1 MMQTKI
7 KSGIRLLQDS
17 LIVDVRLILI
27 LAIYIVLGLLLI
39 GYYQYQINPD
49 GVGYIQTAEKY
60 LSGNIY
66 GAINAYWG
74 PLLSWLLMLFLILNQ
89 TPAHA
94 LYSAKILSLIVG
106 FFTIIGVRQLSY
118 RFKMEETIRSTILL
132 MMIPVMLYF
141 SLSVIT
147 PDLLIVCLLVYYLAI
162 IFSPG
167 YPDKLSNAFLC
178 GALGAV
184 AYLGKS
190 FIFLFF
196 LAHFLILNILHY
208 YQNSNQDKKKR
219 VFRNLVMGFLTF
231 LLISGVWVGMI
242 SSKEGKLTFGTSG
255 EYNHALVG
263 PESNGFPQLS
273 QGLSGP
279 GEINQEKAVN
289 SWNPFQSWDYFQYQ
303 LKLIWNNTLYT
314 LSIYQ
319 YFSVIS
325 LIILLCY
332 LLLLIPPLNMFNA
345 ENGFTTVLYSLI
357 TIIIFSGGYVPVL
370 VEERYLWLIYVL
382 LILMGGY
389 LINLTFKTDIFQK
402 IHPKNLIKATILII
416 FAFTFILMPLNFLSH
431 NLNTDRDI
439 YDLSNILKT
448 QYGVQGNV
456 ATNDRL
462 IDTQYLSFYLNT
474 TSYGQAQKDIS
485 DEELQIQLE
494 KYNIDYYFIWG
505 DSTPH
510 ILVGYREITD
520 GKIKDLRIYSRIN
533 N

>member
-1 MMQTKI
+1 M
-7 KSGIRLLQDS
+7 DC
-17 LIVDVRLILI
+17 RLILI
-27 LAIYIVLGLLLI
+27 LVVYIVLGLLLL

-60 LSGNIY
+60 LSGNLY
-66 GAINAYWG
+66 EAINAYWG
-74 PLLSWLLMLFLILNQ
+74 PLLSWLLVPFLVFNQ
-89 TPAHA
+89 TPIYA
-94 LYSAKILSLIVG
+94 LYSTKLLSLIVG

-118 RFKMEETIRSTILL
+118 RFEMDETIRSAILL
-132 MMIPVMLYF
+132 MMVPVMLYF

-147 PDLLIVCLLVYYLAI
+147 PDLLVLCLLIYYLAI
-162 IFSPG
+162 IFRPD

-184 AYLGKS
+184 AYMGKS

-196 LAHFLILNILHY
+196 MAHFLVLNILHY
-208 YQNSNQDKKKR
+208 HHNSNRDEKKR
-219 VFRNLVMGFLTF
+219 LFRNLMVGFLTF
-231 LLISGVWVGMI
+231 LFISGVWVGMI

-263 PESNGFPQLS
+263 PESNGFPQFS

-279 GEINQEKAVN
+279 GEINQEHAIK

-303 LKLIWNNTLYT
+303 LRLIWNNTLYT
-314 LSIYQ
+314 LSIYK
-319 YFSVIS
+319 YFSVLS

-332 LLLLIPPLNMFNA
+332 LLLLIPPFNKFNVG

-357 TIIIFSGGYVPVL
+357 TIIIFSGGYLPVL

-382 LILMGGY
+382 MILMGGY
-389 LINLTFKTDIFQK
+389 LINLIFKANFFEK
-402 IHPKNLIKATILII
+402 IHSKSLIKIILLVI
-416 FAFTFILMPLNFLSH
+416 FAFIFIMMPLNFLYH
-431 NLNTDRDI
+431 NLNTGKDI
-439 YDLSNILKT
+439 YTMSNTLKT
-448 QYGVQGNV
+448 QYGVHGNI

-462 IDTQYLSFYLNT
+462 IDVQYLSFYLNT
-474 TSYGQAQKDIS
+474 TSYGQAQKNITDG
-485 DEELQIQLE
+485 ELQLQLD

-510 ILVGYREITD
+510 ILAGYKEITE
-520 GKIKDLRIYSRIN
+520 GKLKDLRIYSRIN
-533 N
+533 S